1 MRHYVE
7 LPRRLPSARSI
18 ARTRS
23 RALPVL
29 LALPLVALLWITIGL
44 PMLSDA
50 TTASAS
56 DLRTRETFLHGLGS
70 AAGGSRS
77 GDEPSQT
84 VAVATFSPAALR
96 SAGLVRSSTP
106 FELSTRSAGING
118 SGSGA
123 GFGSSGLEAPI
134 EPAEIGRAHV

>member
-29 LALPLVALLWITIGL
+29 LALPLVAFLWITIGL

-50 TTASAS
+50 TAASAS
-56 DLRTRETFLHGLGS
+56 DRRAREAFLHD
-70 AAGGSRS
+70 GGSGSGGRRS
-77 GDEPSQT
+77 SYSPSQ
-84 VAVATFSPAALR
+84 AVGVTTFSPAALR
-96 SAGLVRSSTP
+96 SAGL
-106 FELSTRSAGING
+106 
-118 SGSGA
+118 
-123 GFGSSGLEAPI
+123 
-134 EPAEIGRAHV
+134 